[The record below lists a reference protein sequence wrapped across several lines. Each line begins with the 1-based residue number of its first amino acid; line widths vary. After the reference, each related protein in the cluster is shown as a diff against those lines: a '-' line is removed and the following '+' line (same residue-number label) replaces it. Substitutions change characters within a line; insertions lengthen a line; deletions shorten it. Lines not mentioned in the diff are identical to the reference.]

1 MARFHFP
8 AKPGKFSI
16 RKPRIST
23 RKLNFNSDKLLV
35 AEKTERFL
43 ADFYNLVGDSDEE
56 EVKFCLDLK
65 HIMGERGGGNC
76 VITALDVDMNTKNCI
91 KYFSSRIAIPLN
103 YSKQ

>member
-56 EVKFCLDLK
+56 EVKFCLELK
-65 HIMGERGGGNC
+65 HIMGGVARRGGNC
-76 VITALDVDMNTKNCI
+76 VITARYVELNTKNCI
-91 KYFSSRIAIPLN
+91 NYFSSRKAIPL
-103 YSKQ
+103 